1 VKAWNRERLRVRL
14 RSHAPAL
21 SRAHVPPLSPQVR
34 QRNIE
39 RLQTEVFDVL
49 VVGGG
54 INGAAVARDAAMRGL
69 RVAMIEKGDFASGTS
84 SKSSKLIHGGI
95 RYLQH
100 GDLRLVR
107 VACRERDLLRR
118 QLAPHLV
125 APLAFLFP
133 VYRGDPVG
141 IATLGLGMWLYDL
154 LAVFRNIRVH
164 RMLSAKRLFAVE
176 PGLRQPGLRGAALYY
191 DCFTDDARLTIETVL
206 AAHEEGAVVTNYL
219 ELKEFTKQDGRIVGA
234 VLQDRRTG
242 AGLDVRAR
250 CTVNVTGP
258 WADRIRQLDD
268 PAAQPFLRL
277 TKGAHIIVPHARLPI
292 VRAIVMHSP
301 RDKRVLFAIP
311 WNDHALIGTT
321 DTDFNGS
328 QDDVQADEQDIDY
341 LLEAANWFFP
351 SAKLGVG
358 DVVSSFAGLRPL
370 VADGDT
376 ADPSAVSR
384 EEQIFEAPSG
394 LITLGGGKLTT
405 HRLIAAEIVDIVAQR
420 LGLQRRGRTASRTA
434 SKPLPGGRS
443 KDPEAFVKEI
453 VATDGYGLT
462 ADQIEHLARRYGSRT
477 IEILDLLKA
486 HGELRQPVVP
496 GMPDIL
502 AEAVHAAQAEM
513 ALQPEDVLLRRTQVG
528 VKEPATASQAA
539 DLMKEIIYRFGMTP
553 G

>member
-1 VKAWNRERLRVRL
+1 VFSRKPTRRLA
-14 RSHAPAL
+14 SAD
-21 SRAHVPPLSPQVR
+21 SIPLSPQLR
-34 QRNIE
+34 LRNIE
-39 RLQTEVFDVL
+39 RLRTEAFDLL
-49 VVGGG
+49 VIGGG

-84 SKSSKLIHGGI
+84 SKSSKLIHGGV

-125 APLAFLFP
+125 EPLAFLFP

-141 IATLGLGMWLYDL
+141 FATLGLGMWLYDL

-164 RMLSAKRLFAVE
+164 RMLSAKRLRAVE
-176 PGLRQPGLRGAALYY
+176 PGLRQSGLRGAALFY
-191 DCFTDDARLTIETVL
+191 DCFTDDARLTLETVL
-206 AAHEEGAVVTNYL
+206 AAHHEGAVVANYL
-219 ELKEFTKQDGRIVGA
+219 ELKEFIKKDGHLVGA

-242 AGLDVRAR
+242 TDLEVRAR
-250 CTVNVTGP
+250 STVNVTGP

-268 PAAQPFLRL
+268 PAARPCLRL
-277 TKGAHIIVPHARLPI
+277 TKGVHIVVSHRRLPI
-292 VRAIVMHSP
+292 VRAVVMHSP

-311 WNDHALIGTT
+311 WGEHALIGTT

-328 QDDVQADEQDIDY
+328 PDDVRADKHDIDY

-351 SAKLGVG
+351 AAKLAAR

-370 VADGDT
+370 VADSDAT
-376 ADPSAVSR
+376 DPSAVSR

-405 HRLIAAEIVDIVAQR
+405 HRLIAVEIVDLVARR
-420 LGLQRRGRTASRTA
+420 LGLPQRGRRRSPTS
-434 SKPLPGGRS
+434 SKPLPGGS
-443 KDPEAFVKEI
+443 KDPEARVRGAI
-453 VATDGYGLT
+453 DTDGFGLT
-462 ADQIEHLARRYGSRT
+462 PDQIEHLVRRYGSRAP
-477 IEILDLLKA
+477 EILELLKV

-513 ALQPEDVLLRRTQVG
+513 ALQPDDVLFRRMQVG
-528 VKEPATASQAA
+528 VRDPALASEVT
-539 DLMKEIIYRFGMTP
+539 DLMKEIISRFSKP
-553 G
+553 AR